1 MTSPSVRSP
10 MLSRW
15 LIRSPLAQALFVFII
30 ALVVT
35 EALVAGVAQSIA
47 HQDRLAFDTEVER
60 TLDAINE
67 RITVTTNL
75 IRGAAGLFAASDE
88 VTVEEFARY
97 VEALRLAERYP
108 GILGVGFAR
117 WVEPREVAALE
128 AYMRSNGRPD
138 FRVWPDTPR
147 EVYTSITHLEP
158 YNTRNAAA
166 VGFDMWTEPTR
177 RAAMMQALTK
187 RDAAASSRVT
197 LVQEIDPDKQAGFLI
212 YLPVYKRVNA
222 ERMRMIGFAYAPLR
236 ADDLLR
242 GVRGRG
248 EPVIDYTI
256 YDGDGAAPS
265 AVMRDTLQDA
275 REHEPRFAAEHR
287 IEVNG
292 RTWTLRFSSRASL
305 EELSQ
310 RDLVPWLALAAFA
323 ASAIL
328 GRLGWTQARARLQAE
343 AAALAQ
349 RDAAVHLNRERAW
362 LDATLTSIGD
372 GVVAVDADGRV
383 RWMNPVAERLTG
395 WTRGEA
401 LGQRREAVVDL
412 LPSDADGGATAML
425 RARDGA
431 VRPIVHTA
439 SPIRDGER
447 EGEATGAVIVM
458 HDASEQHRIEA
469 ELRAADRHK
478 DEFLAMLAHELRNP
492 LAPIGTAAAL
502 LQRGDLDPART
513 RETIA
518 VIARQLAHLTTLVN
532 DLLDVSRVSRGLVTL
547 DVAPLDL
554 REAVDA
560 ATEQVRALVEQ
571 RGHALTTDIEDAPLA
586 VHGDRIRL
594 TQVVANLLNN
604 AAKYTAPG
612 GRIELRAWR
621 DADGVHVAVRDS
633 GIGIEPALLPHV
645 FDLFTQGTR
654 GLDRAQ
660 GGLGIG
666 LALVRSIVQLHGGR
680 VRADSAGPGHGSTF
694 EVVLPATD
702 AASLPAAPVHREATS
717 PAPELDVV
725 VVDDNVDAAQT
736 TALLLEACGHRVRT
750 YGDAESVLADL
761 GVPADAYVLD
771 IGLPGLNG
779 YELAERL
786 QADPRSAP
794 ATLLA
799 LSGYGQRHDVDAA
812 LAAGFAAHFTKPV
825 DPQRLVDALARVP
838 KRAA

>member
-1 MTSPSVRSP
+1 MTSPPVRSP

-15 LIRSPLAQALFVFII
+15 LIRSPLAQALFVFLI

-35 EALVAGVAQSIA
+35 EALVAGVAQSFA
-47 HQDRLAFDTEVER
+47 RQDRLAFETEVER

-67 RITVTTNL
+67 RVTVTTNL

-88 VTVEEFARY
+88 VTLDEFQRY

-108 GILGVGFAR
+108 GILGIGFAQ
-117 WVEPREVAALE
+117 WVEPREVVALE
-128 AYMRSNGRPD
+128 ARMRSTGRPD

-158 YNTRNAAA
+158 YTARNAAA

-177 RAAMMQALTK
+177 RTAMMRALTT
-187 RDAAASSRVT
+187 RDAAASGRVT

-212 YLPVYKRVNA
+212 YLPVYKRIDA
-222 ERMRMIGFAYAPLR
+222 KRMRMIGFAYAPLR

-248 EPVIDYTI
+248 DPVIDYTVF
-256 YDGDGAAPS
+256 DGDRAAPS
-265 AVMRDTLQDA
+265 AVMRDTLQA
-275 REHEPRFAAEHR
+275 AGEHEPRFASEHR

-323 ASAIL
+323 ASGIL
-328 GRLGWTQARARLQAE
+328 GRLGWAQARARLQAE

-349 RDAAVHLNRERAW
+349 RDAAVRLNRERAW

-372 GVVAVDADGRV
+372 GVIAVDADGCV

-395 WTRGEA
+395 WTREEA
-401 LGQRREAVVDL
+401 FGQRREAVVDL
-412 LPSDADGGATAML
+412 MPIDGEGGATAML

-431 VRPIVHTA
+431 VRPVVHSA
-439 SPIRDGER
+439 SPIRGGEH
-447 EGEATGAVIVM
+447 EGQASGAVIVV
-458 HDASEQHRIEA
+458 HDASDQHRVEA

-492 LAPIGTAAAL
+492 LAPIGTAATL
-502 LQRGDLDPART
+502 LQRGDLDPESA

-547 DVAPLDL
+547 DARPLDL

-560 ATEQVRALVEQ
+560 AIEQVRELVEQ
-571 RGHALTTDIEDAPLA
+571 RGHALSIDIEDVPLA
-586 VHGDRIRL
+586 VHGDRVRL

-604 AAKYTAPG
+604 AAKYTPPG
-612 GRIELRAWR
+612 GCIALRAWR
-621 DADGVHVAVRDS
+621 DDHGVHVAVRDS
-633 GIGIEPALLPHV
+633 GIGIEPRLLPHV

-666 LALVRSIVQLHGGR
+666 LALVRSIVLMHRGR
-680 VRADSAGPGHGSTF
+680 VHADSAGPGRGSTF
-694 EVVLPATD
+694 ELTLPAID
-702 AASLPAAPVHREATS
+702 AALLPVASMHRDETS
-717 PAPELDVV
+717 PAPELDIV

-736 TALLLEACGHRVRT
+736 TALLLEAYGHRVRT

-771 IGLPGLNG
+771 IGLPGLSG
-779 YELAERL
+779 YELAQRL
-786 QADPRSAP
+786 RTDPRSAP
-794 ATLLA
+794 ATLFA
-799 LSGYGQRHDVDAA
+799 LSGYGQRQDVDTA
-812 LAAGFAAHFTKPV
+812 LASGFAAHFTKPM
-825 DPQRLVDALARVP
+825 DPQRLVDAMARVP
-838 KRAA
+838 KRVA